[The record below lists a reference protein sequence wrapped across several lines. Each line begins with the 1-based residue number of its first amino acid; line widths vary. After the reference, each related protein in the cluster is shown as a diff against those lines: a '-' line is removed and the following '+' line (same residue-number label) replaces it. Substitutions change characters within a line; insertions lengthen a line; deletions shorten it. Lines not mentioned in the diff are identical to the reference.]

1 MDGYYSVQIL
11 ARLATFAEMLYE
23 GAEST
28 PIERDPG
35 AGFDCFRC
43 EIFSRA
49 NHFVLTSGAGL
60 VRLSV
65 QALDSHEEEPLL
77 LAEVE
82 SSDEHALETLR
93 ALVSAAE
100 GLSAMKARQDH
111 AGLRALRRMIDQSLP
126 ITRSGPEG
134 VPGD

>member
-1 MDGYYSVQIL
+1 
-11 ARLATFAEMLYE
+11 MLSE

-28 PIERDPG
+28 AVERDAD
-35 AGFDCFRC
+35 AGYDAFRC
-43 EIFSRA
+43 EIFSHT
-49 NHFVLTSGAGL
+49 NHFVLASGAGL

-111 AGLRALRRMIDQSLP
+111 AGLRMLRRMIDQSLP
-126 ITRSGPEG
+126 ITRSGQEG
-134 VPGD
+134 APRD